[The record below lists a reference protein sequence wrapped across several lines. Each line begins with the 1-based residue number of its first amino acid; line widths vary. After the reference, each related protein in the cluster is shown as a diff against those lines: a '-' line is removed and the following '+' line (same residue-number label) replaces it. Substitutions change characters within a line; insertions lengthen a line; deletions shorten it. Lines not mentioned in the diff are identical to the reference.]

1 MDSVAGAGPF
11 LGRSRLVPE
20 EIALFGRA
28 LARATDTRP
37 RWLGWGKE
45 PAFRPMGMRPRFRR
59 AWRDAALRTDQEIP
73 LGELLDRVQHA
84 SLVLTDTYHLAVN
97 AWRLGTPAILLVD
110 DPESPS
116 DVNGGSA
123 HSHRDK
129 RRDLYS
135 QWEALPLLVHLP
147 SVRGRHR
154 SEVHRLAEHLRTQ
167 ELLDATWGRL
177 RALEDWALTMLRQEL
192 APERWAAERRGT
204 AEGRRASALPPA

>member
-1 MDSVAGAGPF
+1 MAGLGEGASVQAHGY
-11 LGRSRLVPE
+11 
-20 EIALFGRA
+20 
-28 LARATDTRP
+28 ATP
-37 RWLGWGKE
+37 VSS
-45 PAFRPMGMRPRFRR
+45 

-167 ELLDATWGRL
+167 ELLDAT
-177 RALEDWALTMLRQEL
+177 
-192 APERWAAERRGT
+192 
-204 AEGRRASALPPA
+204 